1 MSMSKM
7 SFDLEKFPHL
17 ISVKQGID
25 SQKRYI
31 ECMNKRK
38 VLIKENTS
46 EKTEYQKN
54 EDEIV
59 VLRTD
64 WELAKAHKNLREKED
79 YFRDFSQQIAGY
91 IDEVNEKYD
100 QVYEK
105 AKAYKV
111 ERNKVIYEQL
121 QAEFDAV
128 KDVDMDDDWQMRI
141 KHYITLKTILNPKK
155 KK

>member
-1 MSMSKM
+1 MSMSVM

-17 ISVKQGID
+17 ISVKNAIE

-38 VLIKENTS
+38 VLIKENNA
-46 EKTEYQKN
+46 EKSEYQKN

-59 VLRTD
+59 LLRTD

-79 YFRDFSQQIAGY
+79 YFRDFSQQVSGY
-91 IDEVNEKYD
+91 VDEVNEKYE
-100 QVYEK
+100 QVFSK
-105 AKAYKV
+105 AKSFKS

-128 KDVDMDDDWQMRI
+128 KDVDMDEDWQMRI

-155 KK
+155 QK